1 MLMRRSNI
9 WHWMIRSYISEI
21 IQLRDLGKTEWWS
34 AAQERIRNYSKMTFN
49 LAVSLALS
57 MN

>member
-1 MLMRRSNI
+1 MKRSNI
-9 WHWMIRSYISEI
+9 WHWMIGSYISEI

>member
-1 MLMRRSNI
+1 
-9 WHWMIRSYISEI
+9 MIGSYISEI

-34 AAQERIRNYSKMTFN
+34 AAQERIRNHSKKTFN

-57 MN
+57 MNWV